1 MCNAKLGRGTFTP
14 FAQTPR
20 QMWHRG
26 TSSQLPSEN
35 SCKRGSNIGQS
46 VLLEEVST
54 WVPMGTMH
62 PKHLHWWA
70 ADLKRGSQTYSV
82 HRRGFPREK
91 FDCGGKGREEAACRD
106 GVRQKLAVI

>member
-20 QMWHRG
+20 QMWYRG

-35 SCKRGSNIGQS
+35 SCRRGYNIGQS
-46 VLLEEVST
+46 VLFEEGST
-54 WVPMGTMH
+54 WVGVGTMH
-62 PKHLHWWA
+62 PKNLHWWA
-70 ADLKRGSQTYSV
+70 ADLKRGSQSGEHISQTYSV

-91 FDCGGKGREEAACRD
+91 FDCGGEGREEAACRD
-106 GVRQKLAVI
+106 